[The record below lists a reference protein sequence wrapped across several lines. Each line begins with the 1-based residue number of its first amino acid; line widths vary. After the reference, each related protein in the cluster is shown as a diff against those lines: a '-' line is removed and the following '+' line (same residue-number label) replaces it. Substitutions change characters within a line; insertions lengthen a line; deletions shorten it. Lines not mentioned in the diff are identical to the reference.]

1 MLSERY
7 RNVTTICQDGEYKV
21 IIFIT
26 IALKLKKLIPTTI
39 KTVVHM
45 VTAHKFTLLRHLFTI

>member
-7 RNVTTICQDGEYKV
+7 RNVTTDRQEGEYKV

-26 IALKLKKLIPTTI
+26 IALKLKKLIPTII
-39 KTVVHM
+39 KTVVHI